1 MNAEEYL
8 EQIGYLDEVIEKKES
23 QREEWFT
30 KAISTTAPI
39 TERVQTSSNGNKLEN
54 ATIKYMEEVEK
65 IDNRVYEL
73 RKERQKILD
82 TIEKL
87 NNKNQL
93 GVLYKIYVEYDA
105 YETYQK
111 IADAY
116 GKSYNWVN
124 FIKGRAIK
132 NLQKILDEME
142 CDM

>member
-93 GVLYKIYVEYDA
+93 GVLYKIYVEYEPILLDLDNNP
-105 YETYQK
+105 K
-111 IADAY
+111 H
-116 GKSYNWVN
+116 S
-124 FIKGRAIK
+124 KG
-132 NLQKILDEME
+132 
-142 CDM
+142 C